1 VDRIRRGFFQQ
12 DRGEEGSSPKVV
24 FECERRQFGLAVMG
38 GFSGPRWLVVALP
51 GGSLAKIRGNKAS
64 WLPGNAPRLDG
75 SP

>member
-1 VDRIRRGFFQQ
+1 M
-12 DRGEEGSSPKVV
+12 VV
-24 FECERRQFGLAVMG
+24 FECERRQFGLAVVG